1 MTGKK
6 QYRSGFSPSP
16 FPFTLQSPTIPA
28 KALLAQERSCCCLEY
43 PGKFTEFPK
52 DMAFKYAL
60 CSEVFS
66 SPLDETISSIAEAGF
81 DGIEIAPFNAG
92 ESVEDV
98 SSDERAQLRQQAADA
113 GLEIVGLH
121 WLLVSPPGLHLTT
134 GDSSVREQTSAY
146 LKALAQFCSDLGGK
160 VMIFGSPKQ
169 RNLAEGDDRST
180 ALERAAEVLRE
191 VGRTCE
197 DLGVQLLL
205 EALSPME
212 TNFIQTIEEALELR
226 DAIDSPGI
234 GYMLDCKAMSSMPAG
249 IEGTILQHGKEAGH
263 FHANQPDGK
272 GPGMGEVEFEPIL
285 SALKES
291 GYEGWVST
299 EPFDYKPD
307 PMTVARTALSTLRE
321 AAGS

>member
-1 MTGKK
+1 MSAG
-6 QYRSGFSPSP
+6 R
-16 FPFTLQSPTIPA
+16 
-28 KALLAQERSCCCLEY
+28 
-43 PGKFTEFPK
+43 FTEFSP
-52 DMAFKYAL
+52 DMSFKYAL

-66 SPLDETISSIAEAGF
+66 TPLDETIASIAEAGF

-98 SSDERAQLRQQAADA
+98 GPEERALLRQQAADA
-113 GLEIVGLH
+113 GIEIVGLH
-121 WLLVSPPGLHLTT
+121 WLLISPPGLHLTT
-134 GDSSVREQTSAY
+134 EDSSVRKQTTSY
-146 LKALAQFCSDLGGK
+146 LQALARFCSDLGGK

-169 RNLAEGDDRST
+169 RNLAEGDDRRT
-180 ALERAAEVLRE
+180 ALERAAGVLRE
-191 VGRTCE
+191 VGATCE
-197 DLGVQLLL
+197 DLGVQLLI

-234 GYMLDCKAMSSMPAG
+234 GYMLDCKAMSSMPEG
-249 IEGTILQHGKEAGH
+249 IEGTILRHGKAAGH

-307 PMTVARTALSTLRE
+307 PMTVARAALNTLRE

>member
-1 MTGKK
+1 MSAG
-6 QYRSGFSPSP
+6 R
-16 FPFTLQSPTIPA
+16 
-28 KALLAQERSCCCLEY
+28 
-43 PGKFTEFPK
+43 FTEFSP
-52 DMAFKYAL
+52 DMSFKYAL

-66 SPLDETISSIAEAGF
+66 TPLDETIASIAEAGF

-98 SSDERAQLRQQAADA
+98 APGERALLRQQAADA
-113 GLEIVGLH
+113 GIEIIGLH
-121 WLLVSPPGLHLTT
+121 WLLISPPGLHLTT
-134 GDSSVREQTSAY
+134 EDSSVRKQTTSY
-146 LKALAQFCSDLGGK
+146 LQALARFCSDLGGK

-169 RNLAEGDDRST
+169 RNLAEGDDRRT
-180 ALERAAEVLRE
+180 ALERATGVLRE
-191 VGRTCE
+191 VGATCE
-197 DLGVQLLL
+197 NLGVQLLI

-226 DAIDSPGI
+226 DTIDSPGI
-234 GYMLDCKAMSSMPAG
+234 GYMLDCKAMSSMPEG
-249 IEGTILQHGKEAGH
+249 IEGTILRHGKAAGH

-307 PMTVARTALSTLRE
+307 PMTVARAALNTLRE

>member
-1 MTGKK
+1 M
-6 QYRSGFSPSP
+6 S
-16 FPFTLQSPTIPA
+16 
-28 KALLAQERSCCCLEY
+28 
-43 PGKFTEFPK
+43 
-52 DMAFKYAL
+52 FKYAL

-66 SPLDETISSIAEAGF
+66 TPLDETIASIAEAGF

-98 SSDERAQLRQQAADA
+98 GSVERALLRQQAADA

-134 GDSSVREQTSAY
+134 EDSSVRKATTSY
-146 LKALAQFCSDLGGK
+146 LQALAQFCSDLGGK

-169 RNLAEGDDRST
+169 RNLAEGDDPREGF
-180 ALERAAEVLRE
+180 ERAAGVLRE
-191 VGRTCE
+191 AGRTCE
-197 DLGVQLLL
+197 DLGVELLL

-212 TNFIQTIEEALELR
+212 TNFLQTIEEALELR

-234 GYMLDCKAMSSMPAG
+234 GYMLDCKAMSSMPEG
-249 IEGTILQHGKEAGH
+249 IEGTILRHGKAAGH

-285 SALKES
+285 SALRES
-291 GYEGWVST
+291 GYQGWVST

-307 PMTVARTALSTLRE
+307 PMTVARAALNTLRE